1 MEVDYYSLLGVS
13 PYSTRS
19 EIKIAYRR
27 MAEVYHPDKLRELP
41 QAVREEG
48 ESIMRLLNEAKTI
61 LLDPD
66 KRYLYDLRRGHRGS
80 REDAIIVK
88 EFDQAVAYEPE
99 YVIALEKEE
108 VSSRMARVLS
118 GLREVFVKDKD
129 FQNKIA
135 IAQEI
140 VEAKVIEEP
149 RFKVKTIEMEGD
161 DEFNVVID
169 GEPEIMERSAA
180 RRSKVELEDDEE
192 EVEMTLEFARVKV
205 DVEKVSA
212 PPKRK
217 RKNRS
222 FKVVAVEGD
231 DEESEELEEFEVQE
245 VEWEE

>member
-13 PYSTRS
+13 PFATRS

-41 QAVREEG
+41 ETVREEG
-48 ESIMRLLNEAKTI
+48 ESIMRILNEAKTI

-80 REDAIIVK
+80 KEDAIIVK
-88 EFDQAVAYEPE
+88 EFDSAVAYEPE
-99 YVIALEKEE
+99 YVVALEKEE

-129 FQNKIA
+129 FQNKIS

-149 RFKVKTIEMEGD
+149 RFKVRTIEMEGKE
-161 DEFNVVID
+161 EFDVVID
-169 GEPEIMERSAA
+169 GEPEIMERSSA
-180 RRSKVELEDDEE
+180 RRSRVEMEEEE
-192 EVEMTLEFARVKV
+192 EVEMTLEFARVKL
-205 DVEKVSA
+205 DREKVSA
-212 PPKRK
+212 PPNRRSKK
-217 RKNRS
+217 RS
-222 FKVVAVEGD
+222 FKVVAMEGD
-231 DEESEELEEFEVQE
+231 DQELEEFEEFEVQE